1 MALTAGIV
9 GLPNV
14 GKSTLFNA
22 ITKSSV
28 EAANYPF
35 ATIDPNV
42 GVVEVPDERLEN
54 ITKIVIPKKTVP
66 TTFEFTDIAGLVRG
80 ASKGEGLGNQF
91 LSHIREV
98 DAIAQVVRCFNDSD
112 ITHVEGDVDPIRD
125 IETIN
130 FELIMADL
138 DVVEK
143 RISRIEKKAMQT
155 KDKEGMFEVETL
167 KKIKETLLSD
177 QKASQCELS
186 DNELELIKH
195 FRLLTLKPVIY
206 VANISEDEVV
216 NPDSNENYLKVKEYV
231 SKENAPLI
239 AVCAKI
245 EAEIALLDSED
256 QQMFL
261 NDLGLEESG
270 LNKLIKTAYHI
281 LDLQT
286 YFTAGVQEV
295 RAWTFK
301 KGMSAPQTAGIIH
314 TDFERGFIKAEVYS
328 YDDLMK
334 FGSEQACKENGKLRI
349 EGKDYIVQDGD
360 IMHFRFNV

>member
-42 GVVEVPDERLEN
+42 GVVEVPDIRLDN
-54 ITKIVIPKKTVP
+54 ITKVVVPKKTIP

-98 DAIAQVVRCFNDSD
+98 DAICQVVRCFSDGD
-112 ITHVEGDVDPIRD
+112 ITHVDGSVDPIRD

-130 FELIMADL
+130 FELILADL

-143 RISRIEKKAMQT
+143 RLSRIEKKAMQT
-155 KDKEGMFEVETL
+155 KDKEGMYEVAVL
-167 KKIKETLLSD
+167 KKIQETLMKD
-177 QKASQCELS
+177 QKASQCELTKE
-186 DNELELIKH
+186 ELEIVKH

-206 VANISEDEVV
+206 VTNVAEDEVA
-216 NPDSNENYLKVKEYV
+216 NYQDNEYYKKVLQLATEEKTQV
-231 SKENAPLI
+231 VP
-239 AVCAKI
+239 VCAKI
-245 EAEIALLDSED
+245 EAEISQLNEED
-256 QQMFL
+256 QMMFL
-261 NDLGLEESG
+261 EDLGLEESG
-270 LNKLIKTAYHI
+270 LNILIRRAY
-281 LDLQT
+281 DLLELKT

-301 KGMSAPQTAGIIH
+301 NGMTAPQCAGIIH
-314 TDFERGFIKAEVYS
+314 TDFERGFIKAEVMA

-334 FGSEQACKENGKLRI
+334 YGSEQACKENGKLRI
-349 EGKDYIVQDGD
+349 EGKEYIVKDGD

>member
-35 ATIDPNV
+35 ATIEPNV
-42 GVVEVPDERLEN
+42 GVVEVPDIRLDN
-54 ITKIVIPKKTVP
+54 ITKLVVPKKTIP
-66 TTFEFTDIAGLVRG
+66 TTFEFTDIAGLVKG

-98 DAIAQVVRCFNDSD
+98 DAICQVVRCFEDAD
-112 ITHVEGDVDPIRD
+112 ITHVAGSVDPIRD
-125 IETIN
+125 IEIIN

-143 RISRIEKKAMQT
+143 RLSRIEKKAMQT
-155 KDKEGMFEVETL
+155 KDKDGMYEVGIL
-167 KKIKETLLSD
+167 KKLQATLLAD
-177 QKASQCELS
+177 QKASKCDLS
-186 DNELELIKH
+186 AEEIEVIKH

-206 VANISEDEVV
+206 VANLSESEIADP
-216 NPDSNENYLKVKEYV
+216 NTNANYLKVEEYALEEKTMLV
-231 SKENAPLI
+231 PI
-239 AVCAKI
+239 CANI
-245 EAEIALLDSED
+245 EAEIAQLDEED
-256 QQMFL
+256 QAIFL
-261 NDLGLEESG
+261 EDLGLSESG
-270 LNKLIKTAYHI
+270 LDILIRKAYDI
-281 LDLQT
+281 LNLKT

-295 RAWTFK
+295 RAWTYID
-301 KGMSAPQTAGIIH
+301 GMQAPQCAGIIH
-314 TDFERGFIKAEVYS
+314 TDFEKGFIKAEVMAYE
-328 YDDLMK
+328 DLLEC
-334 FGSEQACKENGKLRI
+334 GSEQACKENGKLRI
-349 EGKDYIVQDGD
+349 EGKEYVVKDGD